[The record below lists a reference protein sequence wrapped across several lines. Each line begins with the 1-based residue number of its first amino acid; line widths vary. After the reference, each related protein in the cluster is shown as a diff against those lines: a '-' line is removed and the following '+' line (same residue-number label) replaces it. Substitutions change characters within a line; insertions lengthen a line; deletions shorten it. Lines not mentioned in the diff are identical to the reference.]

1 MTPQSSVM
9 FAAPIRPGAQVP
21 LRELLGT
28 MNNRPGVYSPSNSL
42 IPLHKLEKL
51 HFCRILIV
59 SDLAAADRRIY
70 GLPELSL
77 PDYLVFLAEV
87 DGDEPIFRRELVS
100 VAESGLW
107 RIFSYCDGFATGTDL
122 YTCLGHSTVPA
133 AATYVNWLG
142 RTVKQV
148 RQEEALRRSLAD
160 FLHTCSDDC
169 RGFDPQKLHAD
180 LKQFVAEQQSQG
192 RLPLSPE
199 EPTPLVWRLR
209 NVLHLFY
216 VPLVLLVCSPLLL
229 ACLPFLLWKI
239 RQWERNDPAVA
250 PPLELAHAEALSSI
264 ENYDVTNQFNVF
276 GSLKPGRLRGWIV
289 RFLLWV
295 TDYAARHVYHRGGLA
310 RVSTIHFA
318 RWVPMDSNSRML
330 FSSVYDGSLESYMD
344 DFINKVGFGLNLTF
358 SNGIGYPRTR
368 WLLLD
373 GCRDEQTFK
382 RVLRR
387 HQLATEVWYSAH
399 PGLSASNKHRNM
411 QIRAGLE
418 NHSMTEEQIRTW
430 LALI

>member
-1 MTPQSSVM
+1 MTPQCSVM
-9 FAAPIRPGAQVP
+9 YAAPIRSGAQAS
-21 LRELLGT
+21 LLELLIT
-28 MNNRPGVYSPSNSL
+28 MNELPGVYDPANSL
-42 IPLHKLEKL
+42 IRLQELEKL

-59 SDLAAADRRIY
+59 SDLAAADRPVY
-70 GLPELSL
+70 GLPEEGL

-87 DGDEPIFRRELVS
+87 DGDEPAFRRDLVS

-107 RIFSYCDGFATGTDL
+107 QIFSYSDGFAIGSDL
-122 YTCLGHSTVPA
+122 FASLGRARVPA
-133 AATYVNWLG
+133 AAAYVNWLG
-142 RTVKQV
+142 RTAKQV
-148 RQEEALRRSLAD
+148 REEEALRRSLIAM
-160 FLHTCSDDC
+160 LHTGLKDRDDLSP
-169 RGFDPQKLHAD
+169 GELHAQ
-180 LKQFVAEQQSQG
+180 LAEYVSKQQSEG
-192 RLPLSPE
+192 NLILSAD
-199 EPTPLVWRLR
+199 EPTPLEWRLR
-209 NVLHLFY
+209 NVAHFIFI
-216 VPLVLLVCSPLLL
+216 PIVLLVCSPFLLVCLPLLL
-229 ACLPFLLWKI
+229 LKI
-239 RQWERNDPAVA
+239 RQWEKNDPPVA
-250 PPLELAHAEALSSI
+250 PPLEPAHAEALSSI
-264 ENYDVTNQFNVF
+264 ENYEVTNQFDVF
-276 GSLKPGRLRGWIV
+276 GSLKPGRLRWWIV
-289 RFLLWV
+289 RFLLLL

-318 RWVPMDSNSRML
+318 RWVPMDNHRRML

-399 PGLSASNKHRNM
+399 PGLTASNKHRNM
-411 QIRAGLE
+411 LIRAGLE
-418 NHSMTEEQIRTW
+418 NLSMTDEQTRAW

>member
-1 MTPQSSVM
+1 MIPQSSVM
-9 FAAPIRPGAQVP
+9 YAAPVRSGAQAA
-21 LRELLGT
+21 LRELLGRL
-28 MNNRPGVYSPSNSL
+28 NLRPGVYDTSNTL

-59 SDLAAADRRIY
+59 TDLAAADRPVY
-70 GLPELSL
+70 GLSAGGL
-77 PDYLVFLAEV
+77 PDYLVFLAEI
-87 DGDEPIFRRELVS
+87 DGEEPAFRQELVS
-100 VAESGLW
+100 VAEAGLRQAFSFCEGVAVTSGL
-107 RIFSYCDGFATGTDL
+107 YK
-122 YTCLGHSTVPA
+122 YLGSALVPA
-133 AATYVNWLG
+133 AAAYVNWLG

-148 RQEEALRRSLAD
+148 REEEELRRALAD
-160 FLHTCSDDC
+160 FLHTRLSGEH
-169 RGFDPQKLHAD
+169 RSTAQHLHSKLARHV
-180 LKQFVAEQQSQG
+180 LEQQSQG
-192 RLPLSPE
+192 DLVLSAE
-199 EPTPLVWRLR
+199 EPTPLSWRLH
-209 NVLHLFY
+209 NFLHLVY
-216 VPLVLLVCSPLLL
+216 VPLVILIASPFLLL
-229 ACLPFLLWKI
+229 CLPFLLWQI
-239 RQWERNDPAVA
+239 RQWEREDPGVA
-250 PPLELAHAEALSSI
+250 PPVEPAHAAALSAI

-276 GSLKPGRLRGWIV
+276 GSLKPGRLRCWIV
-289 RFLLWV
+289 RSLLWV

-318 RWVPMDSNSRML
+318 RWVPMDSNGRML

-399 PGLSASNKHRNM
+399 PGLTASNKHRNM
-411 QIRAGLE
+411 LIRTGLE
-418 NHSMTEEQIRTW
+418 DRSMTEAQTRAW

>member
-1 MTPQSSVM
+1 MY
-9 FAAPIRPGAQVP
+9 AAPIRPGAQGP
-21 LRELLGT
+21 LRELLGDL
-28 MNNRPGVYSPSNSL
+28 NKRPGVYNPENTL
-42 IPLHKLEKL
+42 VPLHKLQEL
-51 HFCRILIV
+51 HFCRILVV
-59 SDLAAADRRIY
+59 SDLAASDRPVY
-70 GLPELSL
+70 GLSPTGL

-87 DGDEPIFRRELVS
+87 DGDEPAFRRELVS
-100 VAESGLW
+100 MAQAGLW
-107 RIFSYCDGFATGTDL
+107 QLFSYCEGFSNHPDL
-122 YTCLGHSTVPA
+122 YTCLGAARVRA

-148 RQEEALRRSLAD
+148 REEEVLRRALSN
-160 FLHTCSDDC
+160 FLHTHIVDVWSWSA
-169 RGFDPQKLHAD
+169 RQIRAD
-180 LKQFVAEQQSQG
+180 LLQYVSEQQAQG
-192 RLPLSPE
+192 DLPLSAE
-199 EPTPLVWRLR
+199 EPTPLRWQLQ
-209 NVLHLFY
+209 NIFNLIY
-216 VPLVLLVCSPLLL
+216 VPFVLLVLSPLLL
-229 ACLPFLLWKI
+229 VCLPFVLWKV
-239 RQWERNDPAVA
+239 RQWERNDPGVA
-250 PPLELAHAEALSSI
+250 PPVAAAHAEALSSI

-276 GSLKPGRLRGWIV
+276 GSLKPGRLRWWIV
-289 RFLLWV
+289 CFLLWL

-318 RWVPMDSNSRML
+318 RWVPMDKNGRML

-368 WLLLD
+368 WLLFD

-399 PGLSASNKHRNM
+399 PGLTASNKHRNM
-411 QIRAGLE
+411 LIRAGLE
-418 NHSMTEEQIRTW
+418 NPSMTEEQTRAW